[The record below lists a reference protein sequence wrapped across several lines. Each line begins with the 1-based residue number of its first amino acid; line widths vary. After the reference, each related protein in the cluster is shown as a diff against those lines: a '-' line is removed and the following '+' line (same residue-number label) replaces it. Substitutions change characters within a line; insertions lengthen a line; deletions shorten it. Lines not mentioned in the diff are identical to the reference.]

1 MIKLNITL
9 YRKYRPQ
16 KFEEIAGQEYV
27 TRAIKNSLRENKLSH
42 AYLFTGPRGVG
53 KTTLARLI
61 AKGVNCLNAKDV
73 TDNPCGVCDNC
84 REVSQ
89 GISMD
94 MIEIDAASNR
104 GIDEIR
110 ELKEKIN
117 YQPVKGRKKIYIID
131 EVHMLTKEAFNAL
144 LKTLEEPPAHVLFIL
159 ATTEIDKIPD
169 TVVSRCQRYD
179 FLPIDRKNIIN
190 LLRGVA
196 EKENIDID
204 DGSLELVYRKSEG
217 SARDS
222 FSIFEQV
229 ISNFEGEKIDIS
241 MTQRALGV
249 VPDIILN
256 QFLELILSSD
266 KIQLLE
272 FIDNIWEDGI
282 VIETF
287 LKDFAYYLKEQ
298 FKINSKLSV
307 NFILDTIS
315 SIFSVLN
322 EFKYEDDKRLLGYVL
337 IHELY
342 KYRDITGNRES
353 SKSGNS
359 SVINNV
365 IKIDTVKDIGDI
377 KNENGS
383 VPENMVSKDITY
395 LNNSEE
401 NHLETVKID
410 VTEGLIENSNYENL
424 IPDTENYTSGIDL
437 SEKKD
442 SHSEYSIDL
451 FEGNWEKIRKEIK
464 NSGAILNALMAD
476 TYPEGIK
483 NGVLTIRFPDGHKFH
498 SRQIMEL
505 DKKTKIET
513 VINKICNTDIRI
525 TTIFD
530 NDNRENSDNEFIEK
544 VINFFDGEIIEKK

>member
-1 MIKLNITL
+1 MPAN
-9 YRKYRPQ
+9 
-16 KFEEIAGQEYV
+16 
-27 TRAIKNSLRENKLSH
+27 
-42 AYLFTGPRGVG
+42 G
-53 KTTLARLI
+53 K
-61 AKGVNCLNAKDV
+61 
-73 TDNPCGVCDNC
+73 
-84 REVSQ
+84 
-89 GISMD
+89 
-94 MIEIDAASNR
+94 
-104 GIDEIR
+104 
-110 ELKEKIN
+110 
-117 YQPVKGRKKIYIID
+117 
-131 EVHMLTKEAFNAL
+131 
-144 LKTLEEPPAHVLFIL
+144 
-159 ATTEIDKIPD
+159 
-169 TVVSRCQRYD
+169 
-179 FLPIDRKNIIN
+179 
-190 LLRGVA
+190 
-196 EKENIDID
+196 
-204 DGSLELVYRKSEG
+204 
-217 SARDS
+217 
-222 FSIFEQV
+222 
-229 ISNFEGEKIDIS
+229 
-241 MTQRALGV
+241 
-249 VPDIILN
+249 
-256 QFLELILSSD
+256 
-266 KIQLLE
+266 
-272 FIDNIWEDGI
+272 
-282 VIETF
+282 
-287 LKDFAYYLKEQ
+287 
-298 FKINSKLSV
+298 
-307 NFILDTIS
+307 ILDTIDS
-315 SIFSVLN
+315 LYDSLTKTEKKIAKTILSNPQLLN
-322 EFKYEDDKRLLGYVL
+322 QASLSAIAVDLDVGEATFIRFCRTLGFKGFTDFKMDLAIELATQDKSETTLLDTDVTVEDSAQNIALKLQA
-337 IHELY
+337 
-342 KYRDITGNRES
+342 
-353 SKSGNS
+353 
-359 SVINNV
+359 VINNV

-505 DKKTKIET
+505 DKQTKIET

>member
-1 MIKLNITL
+1 VIKLNITL

-73 TDNPCGVCDNC
+73 TNNPCGVCDNC

-179 FLPIDRKNIIN
+179 FLPIDKKDITN
-190 LLRGVA
+190 LLKSVA

-204 DGSLELVYRKSEG
+204 EESLELIYRKSEG

-229 ISNFEGEKIDIS
+229 VSNFEGEKIDIS
-241 MTQRALGV
+241 KTQKALGV
-249 VPDIILN
+249 VPDIVLN
-256 QFLELILSSD
+256 QFLKLISFSD

-272 FIDNIWEDGI
+272 FIDKIWEDGI

-287 LKDFAYYLKEQ
+287 LKDFAHYLKEQ
-298 FKINSKLSV
+298 FKTNKKLSV
-307 NFILDTIS
+307 NFILNTIS
-315 SIFSVLN
+315 SIFFILN

-342 KYRDITGNRES
+342 KDVNGNEKS
-353 SKSGNS
+353 SKSVNGPFIDNVTKSDNGN
-359 SVINNV
+359 
-365 IKIDTVKDIGDI
+365 DVKAI
-377 KNENGS
+377 KNEKSS
-383 VPENMVSKDITY
+383 VVENTENNNITH
-395 LNNSEE
+395 LNNSKE
-401 NHLETVKID
+401 NQLEFIEID
-410 VTEGLIENSNYENL
+410 NTGDLIENSDYENL
-424 IPDTENYTSGIDL
+424 TRKIENDKSEMTL
-437 SEKKD
+437 SEKINNP
-442 SHSEYSIDL
+442 SEYSVDL
-451 FEGNWEKIRKEIK
+451 FEKNWEKIRKEIK
-464 NSGAILNALMAD
+464 NTGAILNALMAD
-476 TYPEGIK
+476 TYPEEIK
-483 NGVLTIRFPDGHKFH
+483 NGVLVIRFPDGHKFH

-505 DKKTKIET
+505 DKKSKIEAI
-513 VINKICNTDIRI
+513 INKICNTDIKI

-530 NDNRENSDNEFIEK
+530 NDARENSDDEFIEK